1 MRCLW
6 ITLANPDPAHNG
18 QYVYSGGL
26 IRSLAGAGADVVVLG
41 LDRPE
46 SAGLRNAGVEWQL
59 VSHKPRPQWS
69 SVASPLPNIANR
81 CCTPDMQTSLALLL
95 AQREWEVIV
104 FDGISAGWAL
114 APVVDWQRRT
124 GKRPRLVYI
133 SHNHEE
139 SLRRALAKEQSHP
152 LKRVALHL
160 DSLKVTRLERA
171 LVREADIITAITEE
185 DGSLYQG
192 KWPERPIHV
201 LTPGFAGTV
210 ARSRRITS
218 ALPRRAILV
227 GSFDWIAKRMNL
239 EEFVRVADPIF
250 AANGVELHVIGS
262 AEPSFLDSMRRRV
275 VTTRF
280 LGKVGSVQ
288 EHMADARIALVP
300 ERTGGGFKLK
310 VLDYI
315 FARMP
320 IFALKGSVAG
330 VPLRD
335 GDSISLYADQE
346 ALAMGVVQAIDEID
360 RLNHLQEAAYRAC
373 ADQFDW
379 STRGQQLIEAIAA

>member
-6 ITLANPDPAHNG
+6 ITLANPDPPLNG

-46 SAGLRNAGVEWQL
+46 SEGLRAQDVEWQL

-69 SVASPLPNIANR
+69 SVVSPLPNIANR
-81 CCTPDMQTSLALLL
+81 CCTPDMQSTLARLLEE
-95 AQREWEVIV
+95 REWEVIV

-114 APVVDWQRRT
+114 APVMDWQRRT

-139 SLRRALAKEQSHP
+139 SLRRALAREQSRP
-152 LKRVALHL
+152 LRRAVMHL

-171 LVREADIITAITEE
+171 LVKEADIVTAITAE
-185 DGSLYQG
+185 DGLLYQNE
-192 KWPERPIHV
+192 WPQRPIYV
-201 LTPGFAGTV
+201 LTPGFDGIV
-210 ARSRRITS
+210 ARNRRITS

-250 AANGVELHVIGS
+250 AANGVELNVIGS

-280 LGKVGSVQ
+280 LGRVESVQ

-330 VPLRD
+330 VPLQD

-346 ALAMGVVQAIDEID
+346 ALAMGVVQAIDELD

-379 STRGQQLIEAIAA
+379 STRGQQLVEAIAA